1 MFLIEQI
8 SGSADCYKKVPRLFR
23 RFTDRIFNPGP
34 FRIQEKDRLQ
44 SWPVFF
50 EYAKL
55 DRVHPLQ

>member
-44 SWPVFF
+44 S
-50 EYAKL
+50 
-55 DRVHPLQ
+55 